1 MKDKA
6 LAFTGAIIG
15 GTVGYFAFFW
25 IVRQGLYGLIL
36 PGGLLGLGASV
47 VPSRSAWFCAVFG
60 VMALALGLF
69 TEWRFAPFIKD
80 GSLLFFLAHVYQ
92 LRPITLFMIGAGAVI
107 GFWAPFRRSARV
119 VSSGG

>member
-15 GTVGYFAFFW
+15 GTAGYFVFFW
-25 IVRQGLYGLIL
+25 IVRQGFYGLIL

-47 VPSRSAWFCAVFG
+47 VPSRSVWFCAVFG

-80 GSLLFFLAHVYQ
+80 GSLFFFLARVYQ

-107 GFWAPFRRSARV
+107 SFWAPFRRGPTVEKAE
-119 VSSGG
+119 G